1 MINNFRK
8 QLQFVV
14 FIVFSFFVSA
24 AAVANGSYEAFFRA
38 IQRDDVR
45 ALTALQQM
53 GFDLNSPSPDL
64 QPPLHVALAAES
76 WRAAGFLIAQDSVD
90 VEARSTADETPIMI
104 AALKGRLD
112 LVRQLIERRAQV
124 NKPGWTPLH
133 YAATYSGPEAP
144 EITRLM
150 LEHHAYINAESPNG
164 STPLMMA
171 AHYGHETV
179 VKLLL
184 EEGADPLVRN
194 EQGLTAIDFAHRAGR
209 RAVAEVIGAFVRGLQ
224 PRGVW

>member
-1 MINNFRK
+1 MKNFRK
-8 QLQFVV
+8 QLHIVV
-14 FIVFSFFVSA
+14 FNVLILFFSGATLAS
-24 AAVANGSYEAFFRA
+24 GSYEAFFRA
-38 IQRDDVR
+38 IQRDDAR
-45 ALTALQQM
+45 ALAELQQM

-64 QPPLHVALAAES
+64 QPPLHVALSAES
-76 WRAAGFLIAQDSVD
+76 WRAAGFLIAQGSVD
-90 VEARSTADETPIMI
+90 VEARSTADETPLMM

-133 YAATYSGPEAP
+133 YAATHSGPDAP

-171 AHYGHETV
+171 ARYGHATV

-184 EEGADPLVRN
+184 EEGADPLVKN
-194 EQGLTAIDFAHRAGR
+194 QQGLTAIDFAHQAGR
-209 RAVAEVIGAFVRGLQ
+209 PDVAELIGAFVRGLQ

>member
-1 MINNFRK
+1 MKNFKK
-8 QLQFVV
+8 QLQIVV
-14 FIVFSFFVSA
+14 FNAFILFFSG
-24 AAVANGSYEAFFRA
+24 AVLASGSYEAFFRA

-45 ALTALQQM
+45 ALTTLQQR

-64 QPPLHVALAAES
+64 EPPLYVALSAES
-76 WRAAGFLIAQDSVD
+76 WRAAGFLIAQDSVN

-133 YAATYSGPEAP
+133 YAATHSGPDAP
-144 EITRLM
+144 EITRLI

-171 AHYGHETV
+171 AHYGHATV

-184 EEGADPLVRN
+184 EEGADPLVKN
-194 EQGLTAIDFAHRAGR
+194 QQGLTAIDFAHKAGR
-209 RAVAEVIGAFVRGLQ
+209 ADVAELIGAFVRGLQ